1 MEVNKKKVNQEGSK
15 RMRLKTFRA
24 STMTEALQEI
34 KKEFGPEAV
43 ILSTLEGKNE
53 VSVTAALEHRDDLNF
68 NEVAVNESLSFLND
82 FCRILEH
89 HRVPAVIQERLVW
102 SLSSSQEDTSDKN
115 FEEMLKT
122 IFNFKPI
129 INSQGKF
136 LPPARLALLGPS
148 GAGKSVTIAKLASE
162 YVMAGFEPFVI
173 TLDCLKAGAITQL
186 EVYMKAIGLPLHP
199 VENIKEFKKVLN
211 ESPINTYILVDTPG
225 INPFRRDEVQFL
237 EEVVDCLNG
246 EAVLTFPAGL
256 DSWEISDY
264 LGLYKGLGVKR
275 VILTRA
281 DTTHRYGALVTAL
294 YEGQFSL
301 AQVSAG
307 PELGTRLDAG
317 DSKLLAELLRKFQDI
332 KAIPHFALEE
342 MVKEL
347 RG

>member
-1 MEVNKKKVNQEGSK
+1 
-15 RMRLKTFRA
+15 MRLKTFRA

-43 ILSTLEGKNE
+43 ILSTLERKNE
-53 VSVTAALEHRDDLNF
+53 VSVTAALEHRNELNF
-68 NEVAVNESLSFLND
+68 NEVAANEPLGFLND

-89 HRVPAVIQERLVW
+89 HRVPAAIQERLIW
-102 SLSSSQEDTSDKN
+102 SLSSSQEEMTGKS
-115 FEEMLKT
+115 FEDVLNT
-122 IFNFKPI
+122 IFSFKPI
-129 INSQGKF
+129 INSKGKF
-136 LPPARLALLGPS
+136 LPPARLALLGPP

-186 EVYMKAIGLPLHP
+186 EVYMKAIGLPLHA
-199 VENIKEFKKVLN
+199 VENVKQFKKVLN
-211 ESPINTYILVDTPG
+211 ESPVNTYILVDTPG
-225 INPFRRDEVQFL
+225 INPYSKDEVQFL

-246 EAVLTFPAGL
+246 EVILTFPAGL

-264 LGLYKGLGVKR
+264 LGLYKGLGIKR

-281 DTTHRYGALVTAL
+281 DITHRYGALITSL

-307 PELGTRLDAG
+307 PELGSRLKIG

-332 KAIPHFALEE
+332 NAIPHFSLEE
-342 MVKEL
+342 VAKEL

>member
-1 MEVNKKKVNQEGSK
+1 
-15 RMRLKTFRA
+15 MRLKTFRA

-43 ILSTLEGKNE
+43 ILSTLEEKNE
-53 VSVTAALEHRDDLNF
+53 VSVTAALDHRNELNF
-68 NEVAVNESLSFLND
+68 NEVAVNEPLGFLNN

-89 HRVPAVIQERLVW
+89 HRVPVAIQEQLIW
-102 SLSSSQEDTSDKN
+102 SLSSSQETMENKS
-115 FEEMLKT
+115 FEDVLKT
-122 IFNFKPI
+122 LFSFSPL
-129 INSQGKF
+129 INSKGKF
-136 LPPARLALLGPS
+136 LPPARLALLGPA

-186 EVYMKAIGLPLHP
+186 EVYMKAIGLPLHA
-199 VENIKEFKKVLN
+199 VENIKQFKKVLN
-211 ESPINTYILVDTPG
+211 ESPVNTYILVDTPG
-225 INPFRRDEVQFL
+225 INPYRKDEVQFL

-246 EAVLTFPAGL
+246 EAILTFPAGL
-256 DSWEISDY
+256 DPWEISDY
-264 LGLYKGLGVKR
+264 LWLYKGLGIKR

-281 DTTHRYGALVTAL
+281 DTTHRYGALITAL

-307 PELGTRLDAG
+307 PELGSRLEAG
-317 DSKLLAELLRKFQDI
+317 DSKLFAGLLKKFQDI
-332 KAIPHFALEE
+332 NAIPHFALEDRA
-342 MVKEL
+342 KEL